1 MPFAAALLLSACAV
15 PVSSGT
21 AVSTSASNAG
31 WLRNGVSLP
40 EDGPGFV
47 RARPGESTRFGIP
60 RLVESIEDSA
70 RYVLEHVPGGYPLRV
85 GDLSSPSGGR
95 HLRHGSHRSGR
106 DVDLIYYATDVYGA
120 PARGRGWVAYDR
132 FGTGVE
138 SRERGGEVF
147 LLDEERN
154 WALVRHLVMNEEAH
168 VQWIF
173 TSRGVKARL
182 LRYALAHEP
191 DPEAILRAT
200 WVLHQPS
207 RGNPHADH
215 FHVRIACGAEQV
227 ALGCRD
233 RGPIW
238 PWFGDRTQ
246 KLDAPGDAL
255 DDAFLVQALME
266 EMDGNEEPSDVSE

>member
-1 MPFAAALLLSACAV
+1 MPLAALLLTACAV

-21 AVSTSASNAG
+21 PVSTSASNAG
-31 WLRNGVSLP
+31 WLRYGVSLP
-40 EDGPGFV
+40 EYGAGFV

-60 RLVESIEDSA
+60 RLVESIQASA
-70 RYVLEHVPGGYPLRV
+70 GFVHEQLPGGYPLRV
-85 GDLSSPSGGR
+85 GDLSAPSGGR
-95 HLRHGSHRSGR
+95 HSRHGSHRSGR

-132 FGTGVE
+132 FGTGAE
-138 SRERGGEVF
+138 SGERGGEVF
-147 LLDEERN
+147 LFDEERN
-154 WALVRHLVMNEEAH
+154 WALVRHLVMNEEAL

-173 TSRGVKARL
+173 TSRGIKARL
-182 LRYALAHEP
+182 LRYAIAHER

-200 WVLHQPS
+200 WILHQPS
-207 RGNPHADH
+207 RGNPHANH

-238 PWFGDRTQ
+238 PWFGDFTQ
-246 KLDAPGDAL
+246 KLDAPGEAL

-266 EMDGNEEPSDVSE
+266 EMSVED